1 MAKTD
6 DESSPEA
13 AGKQASGGIKDWLP
27 LIVTLTVMPAVA
39 YALTLFVLVPQL
51 QAKLGNGGDHATESA
66 DAEGHGPVETDGHAS
81 SGGDGHSGGH
91 SDAAGSNMADIKKV
105 LVNVKGTGATRYLVS
120 SFALSGSKGNIST
133 MVEQHEPQLRDIAM
147 GILMNLSIDDLSQAE
162 IKNRVK
168 LMLVTS
174 FNNALGGDYIEN
186 IYFTEFAVQ

>member
-6 DESSPEA
+6 DESTQEA
-13 AGKQASGGIKDWLP
+13 PGKQASGGIKDWLP

-51 QAKLGNGGDHATESA
+51 QAKLGSGGDHTSETG
-66 DAEGHGPVETDGHAS
+66 DTDGHGPVETDGHG
-81 SGGDGHSGGH
+81 SGGSDGHSGGH
-91 SDAAGSNMADIKKV
+91 SEAGASNTADIKKV
-105 LVNVKGTGATRYLVS
+105 LVNVKGTAATRYLVS

-133 MVEQHEPQLRDIAM
+133 MVEQNEPQLRDIAM
-147 GILMNLSIDDLSQAE
+147 GVLMNLSIDDLSQAE